1 MTELHGAGYL
11 LAVTAVAGG
20 VTLLLRAIPFL
31 FFANRKPA
39 RWVLYLGR
47 KLSPAAIAMLVVYCL
62 AAYARD
68 RVPSEHAWGAAELL
82 ASAAVVG
89 MQLWKRNPLLSILAG
104 TALYMVLVQTVIR

>member
-1 MTELHGAGYL
+1 MTELRGVGYL
-11 LAVTAVAGG
+11 LTVAAVAGG

-31 FFANRKPA
+31 FFANRKPS
-39 RWVLYLGR
+39 RWVLYLGQ

-82 ASAAVVG
+82 ASFIVVG
-89 MQLWKRNPLLSILAG
+89 IQLWKRNPLLSIFTG
-104 TALYMVLVQTVIR
+104 TALYMVLVQAVIR